1 MSDQAQAYLAK
12 KAVQRNKRAKKRLLL
27 ADFDE
32 MNVISEM
39 DSMYDGLDTDNRT
52 KFKELWMARYLEMM
66 LFLKR
71 KPVPRDDIID
81 EMAGMYL
88 AGLLSEPNEVTHYT
102 YDTEVYRKR
111 DRAKE
116 AINSVNGKVLK
127 QIEMDKHLRHWS
139 AMTGWYLDFTS
150 QDAEVQALKDS
161 GIKRVQRH
169 EMDDEKTC
177 ATCRRSDGKIYD
189 VDKIPP
195 LDHLRCRRWFTE
207 A

>member
-1 MSDQAQAYLAK
+1 MQAHLAR

-32 MNVISEM
+32 LNVISEM

-52 KFKELWMARYLEMM
+52 KFKELWAARYLEMM

-71 KPVPRDDIID
+71 KPIPPDDTID
-81 EMAGMYL
+81 ELAEMYL

-116 AINSVNGKVLK
+116 AINAVNGKVLK
-127 QIEMDKHLRHWS
+127 QIEMDKHLRYWNRQTVFYTDIVS
-139 AMTGWYLDFTS
+139 D
-150 QDAEVQALKDS
+150 DANIAALKDA
-161 GIKRVQRH
+161 GVKRVEWVTQK
-169 EMDDEKTC
+169 DEKVC
-177 ATCRRSDGKIYD
+177 EICRGRNGKVYPIDKLPVKPHPSCRCYFRR
-189 VDKIPP
+189 VD
-195 LDHLRCRRWFTE
+195 
-207 A
+207 